1 METYVVRLWLPDRP
15 GALGAV
21 ASRIGAVRGDV
32 IGIDILETGGGQAV
46 DELVVR
52 LPKDQLVG
60 LLVNEI
66 RQVDGVQVEFVR
78 PVADAVHDPRLDGLE
93 TAAVL
98 MGATSTEDL
107 LQALCTH
114 GGRVLGAEWVAV
126 IDMQTAEVRAHSGP
140 VPSGAWLAA
149 FVAGSQAAATDGD
162 GVGDGT
168 DDPLTSHDTAWAPL
182 PAAGLAVVSGR
193 SDTPFRARERRQVS
207 AMARIVDTRFREL
220 ARARSRMIHPSVAH
234 PGDIWPRWV

>member
-60 LLVNEI
+60 LLVSEI
-66 RQVDGVQVEFVR
+66 EQVDGVQVEFVR
-78 PVADAVHDPRLDGLE
+78 PVEDAVHDPRLDGLE

-98 MGATSTEDL
+98 AGAQSVEDL
-107 LQALCTH
+107 LHALCTH

-126 IDMQTAEVRAHSGP
+126 IDLASADICSASGP

-149 FVAGSQAAATDGD
+149 FVTGSQAAAAGD
-162 GVGDGT
+162 GADLPGT
-168 DDPLTSHDTAWAPL
+168 DDTAWAPL
-182 PAAGLAVVSGR
+182 PAAGLAVVVGR
-193 SDTPFRARERRQVS
+193 TGTPFRARERRQVS

-220 ARARSRMIHPSVAH
+220 ARHRARMIHPSTTT
-234 PGDIWPRWV
+234 PGEIEPRWT

>member
-32 IGIDILETGGGQAV
+32 VGIDILETGGGQAV

-60 LLVNEI
+60 LLVTEI
-66 RQVDGVQVEFVR
+66 EQVDGVHVEFVR

-98 MGATSTEDL
+98 MGAATPEDL

-126 IDMQTAEVRAHSGP
+126 LDLHSSEIRAESGA
-140 VPSGAWLAA
+140 VPSGAWLSA
-149 FVAGSQAAATDGD
+149 FVAGSQAAASESEPSAS
-162 GVGDGT
+162 
-168 DDPLTSHDTAWAPL
+168 DDPLTSNDTAWAPL
-182 PAAGLAVVSGR
+182 PAAGLAVVAGR
-193 SDTPFRARERRQVS
+193 SGTPFRARERRQVS

-220 ARARSRMIHPSVAH
+220 ARLRSRLIHPSVAH
-234 PGDIWPRWV
+234 PGDVWPRWT

>member
-60 LLVNEI
+60 LLVSEI
-66 RQVDGVQVEFVR
+66 EQVDGVQVEFVR
-78 PVADAVHDPRLDGLE
+78 PVADAIHDPRLDGLE

-98 MGATSTEDL
+98 AGAGTTEDL

-114 GGRVLGAEWVAV
+114 GGRVLGAEWAAV
-126 IDMQTAEVRAHSGP
+126 IDLGTSEVRASDGP

-149 FVAGSQAAATDGD
+149 FVSGSQAAANEAEPSA
-162 GVGDGT
+162 T
-168 DDPLTSHDTAWAPL
+168 DDPLSSSDTAWAPL
-182 PAAGLAVVSGR
+182 PAAGLAAVVGR
-193 SDTPFRARERRQVS
+193 SGTPFRARERRQVS

-220 ARARSRMIHPSVAH
+220 ARLRSRLIHPSSSTH
-234 PGDIWPRWV
+234 PGDVWPRWT

>member
-60 LLVNEI
+60 LLVTEI
-66 RQVDGVQVEFVR
+66 QQVDGVQVEFVR
-78 PVADAVHDPRLDGLE
+78 PMADAVHDPRLDGLE
-93 TAAVL
+93 IAAIL
-98 MGATSTEDL
+98 MGAARTEDL
-107 LQALCTH
+107 LHALCIH

-126 IDMQTAEVRAHSGP
+126 IDLEGSEIRSSTGP
-140 VPSGAWLAA
+140 APSAGWLSA
-149 FVAGSQAAATDGD
+149 FVSGSQAAAGAGD
-162 GVGDGT
+162 VAVT
-168 DDPLTSHDTAWAPL
+168 DDPLSSNDTAWAPL
-182 PAAGLAVVSGR
+182 PAAGLAMVVGR
-193 SDTPFRARERRQVS
+193 SGTPFRARERRQVS

-220 ARARSRMIHPSVAH
+220 ARVRSRMIHPSVAH
-234 PGDIWPRWV
+234 PGDIWPRWT

>member
-32 IGIDILETGGGQAV
+32 VGIDILETGGGQAV

-52 LPKDQLVG
+52 LPKGQLVG

-66 RQVDGVQVEFVR
+66 EQVDGVQVEFVR
-78 PVADAVHDPRLDGLE
+78 AVEDAVHDPRLDGLE

-98 MGATSTEDL
+98 VGAANTEDL

-114 GGRVLGAEWVAV
+114 GGRVMGAEWVAV
-126 IDMQTAEVRAHSGP
+126 IDLQTSELRAHAGTP
-140 VPSGAWLAA
+140 PGGAWLGA
-149 FVAGSQAAATDGD
+149 FVAGSQAAANETDSA
-162 GVGDGT
+162 VEE
-168 DDPLTSHDTAWAPL
+168 DPLGAHDTAWAPL
-182 PAAGLAVVSGR
+182 PAAGLAVVVGR
-193 SDTPFRARERRQVS
+193 SGTPFRARERRQVS
-207 AMARIVDTRFREL
+207 AMARIADTRFREV
-220 ARARSRMIHPSVAH
+220 ARTRSRMIHPSVAH
-234 PGDIWPRWV
+234 PGDVWPRWA